1 MSVMDKLINAM
12 KINDDP
18 YDEDEYYDEDDLDDE
33 AVEEVVAVEP
43 APAPARPR
51 QSRPAARPEKSPKQ
65 ARPAGQPAQARASRS
80 VKEERTMPRDRDNGY
95 DDYENTA
102 PARRPAGSPAQR
114 RSPQAAQ
121 RAPQTRE
128 GQTARSV
135 KRSMTEA
142 GMEVCVIKPTSV
154 NDAREVTDNL
164 LVGSTVVLNLEGLD
178 VDIAQRIIDF
188 TSGSTYAMRGN
199 VMKISHY
206 IFVIT
211 PANVDI
217 SGDVAATTNSG
228 APANLTSP
236 FSKK

>member
-12 KINDDP
+12 KINEDP

-33 AVEEVVAVEP
+33 AVEEVVAEE
-43 APAPARPR
+43 PAPARPR
-51 QSRPAARPEKSPKQ
+51 QSRPAKSDQAPRQNRPS
-65 ARPAGQPAQARASRS
+65 GQTAQARASRP
-80 VKEERTMPRDRDNGY
+80 VKEERTMPRDRDN
-95 DDYENTA
+95 DYENTA
-102 PARRPAGSPAQR
+102 QVRRPSGGPAQR
-114 RSPQAAQ
+114 RTPQAAQ
-121 RAPQTRE
+121 RVPQTRE

>member
-12 KINDDP
+12 KINVEP

-33 AVEEVVAVEP
+33 AVEEVVAEEK

-51 QSRPAARPEKSPKQ
+51 QSRPAKNEPAPRQ
-65 ARPAGQPAQARASRS
+65 NRPAGQTSQARASRS